1 MGQAKEKKITVM
13 GNVQTGLFYDGTKQ
27 DMEEDIRRC
36 IDTAAP
42 HSHFILASG
51 CEIPRNSTVDRIDH
65 YFEYARAYGREFMEK
80 LQGEGK

>member
-1 MGQAKEKKITVM
+1 
-13 GNVQTGLFYDGTKQ
+13 
-27 DMEEDIRRC
+27 MEEDIRRC

-80 LQGEGK
+80 LGE